1 MFAVSGSDS
10 TSSFAAFFA
19 DSMRVPSAS
28 ASTIDEDASKISIAL
43 LSSEPSEA
51 VDDVF
56 VDVVEDD
63 EVSVTVDTAVEDDCP
78 HATGAHAKQ
87 QHTAIISARTTL
99 APFCEIDQLIL
110 MRPSSMC
117 AESLRTIKEL
127 HHTCTPRYHFVKT
140 QAHILQPQNLC
151 GSKVSSNT

>member
-28 ASTIDEDASKISIAL
+28 ASTIDDDASRINIAL

-51 VDDVF
+51 ADVF
-56 VDVVEDD
+56 VDVVEND
-63 EVSVTVDTAVEDDCP
+63 EVSVTVDTAVDDCP

-87 QHTAIISARTTL
+87 QHTAIISASTTL
-99 APFCEIDQLIL
+99 APFCETDQLIFT
-110 MRPSSMC
+110 RPSLMC
-117 AESLRTIKEL
+117 AESLWTIKEL
-127 HHTCTPRYHFVKT
+127 HHTCTPRYHFIKT
-140 QAHILQPQNLC
+140 PAHILRSQNPRA
-151 GSKVSSNT
+151 SKVSPNA